1 MQTTTF
7 SSPFSTLS
15 RIISSMLL
23 AAFVTFSLFVMMYM
37 LIKPQQIERPPIVE
51 RAVVELFKN
60 PEDSATVVKTMPE
73 PPPPIVQPD
82 PLPRTTVEIT
92 NTNTPG
98 TVFKLPSPQLTT
110 QSHSFNAG
118 VDKSATPVVRVEPRF
133 PMDALRNGISGWV
146 KLSFTIDETGGVT
159 DVEVVQAEPR
169 GVFDREAV
177 RALRRWKYQPQ
188 VLDGKAV
195 RQSNLQVVLDFTL
208 DAG

>member
-1 MQTTTF
+1 
-7 SSPFSTLS
+7 
-15 RIISSMLL
+15 
-23 AAFVTFSLFVMMYM
+23 VTFSLFVMMYM
-37 LIKPQQIERPPIVE
+37 LIKPQLTERPPVVE
-51 RAVVELFKN
+51 RAVVELYKN
-60 PEDSATVVKTMPE
+60 SEDSATVVKTMPE

-92 NTNTPG
+92 NITTPG
-98 TVFKLPSPQLTT
+98 TVFNVPSPQITTT
-110 QSHSFNAG
+110 QGSFNAG

-188 VLDGKAV
+188 VLDGKAI